1 VIALDR
7 IADSAKRDILF
18 KLANFI
24 NREHGNIDEASR
36 MELEFVRNNLTRM
49 WHDN

>member
-1 VIALDR
+1 MFMRSSIRDP
-7 IADSAKRDILF
+7 AKRDILF

-49 WHDN
+49 WHGN